1 MDREDPSARDQARDD
16 ITDWLSG
23 AGAGAVVVAVALVLI
38 GAGVVIA
45 MFL

>member
-1 MDREDPSARDQARDD
+1 MDRDDPSARERARDD

-23 AGAGAVVVAVALVLI
+23 VGAVVVAVALVLI

>member
-1 MDREDPSARDQARDD
+1 MDREDPSARDRARDD
-16 ITDWLSG
+16 ITDWLSDV
-23 AGAGAVVVAVALVLI
+23 GAVVVAVALVLI